1 VQNSAYNDLERARHA
16 QNAALTQ
23 CESRWAFRIITIG
36 MVICDMEKTKKG
48 YVLPEWYKKYNASN
62 VKFDVSSQASEEKLS
77 KDKKKQEKQVPAY
90 AK

>member
-1 VQNSAYNDLERARHA
+1 
-16 QNAALTQ
+16 
-23 CESRWAFRIITIG
+23 
-36 MVICDMEKTKKG
+36 MEKTKKG

-77 KDKKKQEKQVPAY
+77 KDLKKQEKQVPAY